1 VASILNMR
9 QGQRNFLRLV
19 DEYRL
24 LAFLARRQYG
34 KTTTFAKIA
43 LKKMMKTK
51 RHTVIFG
58 SAKIN
63 LSREIV
69 RAEAHIIQTAIQE
82 AIKGASADA
91 LRIFDATTGKAPDKQ
106 LSPDDFAE
114 LFEAQ
119 RLEFRYYHDRTNY
132 SRTKVVALTPDAV
145 GETGD
150 LMCDEI
156 GRVRN
161 WREVWEAVSPII
173 ASNPAFRLTLATTIP
188 PDDTH
193 FSYEQLVPPVG
204 TEFTPNANGNLY
216 ESEMGIMTLRVDAW
230 DAFADGVPVYDMKS
244 GEPLDPDE
252 SRRREHDKDAWDRN
266 YGLRFIVGG
275 SSACGL
281 MALEVAQRRGIG
293 TCAFFKIET
302 DDDFHK
308 ACAWLFDHL
317 SDKPAGIGVDPATT
331 TKQKSNPTAV
341 AIVEDHVTEEIVRAV
356 FVWKTAD
363 PKIADE
369 RIDKIVAVV
378 AARKAGGGR
387 AKGMGI
393 DATNERYWASATRDR
408 LASELPVDLVVGS
421 EAHEE
426 PGVERMTK
434 KQYLGNRL
442 TGRLDE
448 NRLTL
453 PPDRYIREDFRLVKK
468 DRGQLVCDP
477 DIDGKHGDTFDA
489 VKLAS
494 YSLFSG
500 GPAEAEAAPVGQYVR
515 QPYSFASFWQPDCS
529 DDIGG

>member
-1 VASILNMR
+1 VAAILKMR
-9 QGQRNFLRLV
+9 AGQRNFLRLV

-24 LAFLARRQYG
+24 MAFLARRQYG

-43 LKKMMKTK
+43 LKKMMKNK

-69 RAEAHIIQTAIQE
+69 RAEAYIIQSAITE
-82 AIKGASADA
+82 AIGKAADAA
-91 LRIFDATTGKAPDKQ
+91 LRIFDANTGKAPDK
-106 LSPDDFAE
+106 LTTDDFAE

-204 TEFTPNANGNLY
+204 TEFSPNPDGNLY

-230 DAFADGVPVYDMKS
+230 DAYEDGVPVYDMKS

-252 SRRREHDKDAWDRN
+252 SRRREHDKEAWDRN
-266 YGLRFIVGG
+266 YGLKFIVGG

-281 MALEVAQRRGIG
+281 MQLEVAQRRGIG
-293 TCAFFKIET
+293 KCAFFKVET
-302 DDDFHK
+302 DNDFH
-308 ACAWLFDHL
+308 AALPWIVDNL
-317 SDKPAGIGVDPATT
+317 SDRPVGIGVDPATT
-331 TKQKSNPTAV
+331 TKQKSNPTAI
-341 AIVEDHVTEEIVRAV
+341 AIVEDHVTEHVAMAV
-356 FVWKTAD
+356 LVWKTAD
-363 PKIADE
+363 PKVADE
-369 RIDKIVAVV
+369 RLDLIVAAV

-387 AKGMGI
+387 ARGMSI
-393 DATNERYWASATRDR
+393 DATNERYWASHTRDR
-408 LASELPVDLVVGS
+408 LGAEIPVNLIVGS
-421 EAHEE
+421 EAHDE

-434 KQYLGNRL
+434 KQYLGGRL
-442 TGRLDE
+442 TGALDD
-448 NRLTL
+448 NKMTL

-477 DIDGKHGDTFDA
+477 DIEGKHGDTFDA
-489 VKLAS
+489 VKLAMEALS
-494 YSLFSG
+494 CG
-500 GPAEAEAAPVGQYVR
+500 GPAEAAPMQVGLFGAKKE
-515 QPYSFASFWQPDCS
+515 SNKSFWAPDHAT
-529 DDIGG
+529 DK